1 MTPRR
6 CWIGRRRIDFL
17 LKIRIGLKKIRYA
30 VGAVNQ
36 NLCVTTGEDGN
47 DQLWALVHSDRRKD
61 QQKVFFRNDFN
72 LGSDFKTAFLMYE
85 VVSLF

>member
-1 MTPRR
+1 
-6 CWIGRRRIDFL
+6 
-17 LKIRIGLKKIRYA
+17 LKIRIGLKKTRYA

-47 DQLWALVHSDRRKD
+47 DPLWALVHSDHRKD
-61 QQKVFFRNDFN
+61 QQKVFFSSDFN
-72 LGSDFKTAFLMYE
+72 MGSDLKTAFLIYD

>member
-1 MTPRR
+1 M
-6 CWIGRRRIDFL
+6 
-17 LKIRIGLKKIRYA
+17 KIRIGLKKIRYA

-61 QQKVFFRNDFN
+61 QQKVFFSNDFN
-72 LGSDFKTAFLMYE
+72 MDSDFKTTFLRYE